1 MVKSK
6 STEINLNLSRSDIKK
21 KKQLYG
27 PFLWMGFNCL
37 KATATSRREFTFY
50 HPGQGYFV
58 EEISINAFFLPFTNA
73 QYFIQYSV
81 KLVWSA
87 KHKVKNNLNQ
97 MRNGAKHSRVD

>member
-1 MVKSK
+1 
-6 STEINLNLSRSDIKK
+6 
-21 KKQLYG
+21 
-27 PFLWMGFNCL
+27 MGFNCL

-50 HPGQGYFV
+50 HSGQGYFV
-58 EEISINAFFLPFTNA
+58 EEISINAFFLPFTHA